1 MEHNA
6 QRLALMEEVAFTY
19 SFTDYTALM
28 LYAYPKDNQTLEEF
42 THHISE
48 TRSLRLLTDLSS
60 KSHELK
66 VKADWYIE
74 TSQGRPFTSY

>member
-19 SFTDYTALM
+19 SFTY
-28 LYAYPKDNQTLEEF
+28 
-42 THHISE
+42 HISE

-66 VKADWYIE
+66 VKAY
-74 TSQGRPFTSY
+74 